1 MIRSIEVK
9 AFINVDTQV
18 ANVALLSILKC
29 KFVKINNYICY
40 CELFVLHLQ
49 TTKNSILWILLND

>member
-1 MIRSIEVK
+1 MIRSIKVK
-9 AFINVDTQV
+9 AFINVDTRV
-18 ANVALLSILKC
+18 VNIALLSILKC

-49 TTKNSILWILLND
+49 ITKSSILWILLND